1 MTARPAIF
9 SDVSLFPR
17 DAKPLGSY
25 RKYWASRFGTAKFLP
40 TTRAEMESLGWDSC
54 DIIIVTGDAY
64 VDHPSFGMA
73 VIGRMLEAQGFRV
86 GIIAQPDWQSAEP
99 FKVLGK
105 PNLFWGVTA
114 GNMDSMINRYT
125 ADHKIRSD
133 DAYTPGDIGGKR
145 PDRAALVYSQRCRE
159 AYKEVPIILGG
170 IEGSLRRIAH
180 YDYWSD
186 KVRRSVV
193 VDAKCDLLLYG
204 NAERAIVEIA
214 HRLAA
219 KESVLTMTDIRGT
232 AFIRRAGDE
241 TSQGWFEIDSTSVD
255 APGRV
260 EAHVNP
266 YMMISVVA
274 KEQGATCAREDEA
287 DAVAAL
293 AEKSAGLRPLLSGE
307 GRGDGA
313 AKPLRFMPNPNLS
326 LKMNA
331 GSPHPNPLPEGE
343 GTGNTPFPARQG
355 TSPALLPLPLGEGRG
370 EGSPNLVSGKIKV
383 PPRDRSVIRLPS
395 YEQVKSD
402 AVLYAHANRVLHL
415 ETNPGNARALVQA
428 HGEGATARD
437 VWITPPPIPLTT
449 AEMDYVFDLPYAR
462 SPHPSYADENG
473 SHDHATKIPA
483 WEMIRFSVNIMRG
496 CFGGCTFCSITEHEG
511 RIIQSRSED
520 SVIREIEAIRDTV
533 KGFTGAI
540 SDLGGPTANMYR
552 IGCKSPEIEAACRKP
567 SCVYPGICPNLNT
580 DHNPLIKMYRR
591 ARALKGVKKILISSG
606 LRYDLAVQSPEY
618 VKELVTHHVGG
629 YLKIAPEH
637 TEQGP
642 LTKMMKPGIGSYD
655 KFKALFEKYS
665 LEAGK
670 KQFLIPYFIAAHPGT
685 SDEDMMHLAQWLK
698 KNGFR
703 ADQVQ
708 TFYPS
713 PMATATAMYH
723 TGKNPL
729 RKVTRSKDTSETV
742 DIVRGEKRRRL
753 HKAFLRYHDPN
764 NWPLLREAL
773 KTMGRADLIG
783 NGKHHLIPTFQP
795 LTDGTYRSARRKNST
810 PLVKTSAVASPVKG
824 RILTQHTGLPPRDNG
839 AGRRSVSA
847 TAKSA
852 GLAKT
857 SRTIRKP

>member
-1 MTARPAIF
+1 MNAPI
-9 SDVSLFPR
+9 DVSFFAR
-17 DAKPLGSY
+17 AAKPLTSY
-25 RKYWASRFGTAKFLP
+25 RKYWAARFGTAKFLP
-40 TTRAEMESLGWDSC
+40 TSRAEMDALGWDSC
-54 DIIIVTGDAY
+54 DVIIVTGDAY

-86 GIIAQPDWQSAEP
+86 GIIAQPDWQSADP

-145 PDRAALVYSQRCRE
+145 PDRAAIVYSQRCRE
-159 AYKEVPIILGG
+159 AFKDVPIVLGG

-186 KVRRSVV
+186 KVRRSIV

-219 KESVLTMTDIRGT
+219 RETVATMTDIRGT
-232 AFIRRAGDE
+232 AFIRRSGDE

-266 YMMISVVA
+266 YMMISDVA

-287 DAVAAL
+287 AGVAVQ
-293 AEKSAGLRPLLSGE
+293 AEA
-307 GRGDGA
+307 
-313 AKPLRFMPNPNLS
+313 
-326 LKMNA
+326 A
-331 GSPHPNPLPEGE
+331 GSPVLASVTSKTGPANPAIKPLTFVPNPSLPSM
-343 GTGNTPFPARQG
+343 Q
-355 TSPALLPLPLGEGRG
+355 
-370 EGSPNLVSGKIKV
+370 GKIRV

-462 SPHPSYADENG
+462 APHPSYADENG

-567 SCVYPGICPNLNT
+567 SCVYPGICSNLNT

-655 KFKALFEKYS
+655 KFKQMFEKYT

-685 SDEDMMHLAQWLK
+685 SDDDMMNLAIWLK

-723 TGKNPL
+723 TNKNPL
-729 RKVTRSKDTSETV
+729 RKITRDSESV
-742 DIVRGEKRRRL
+742 DIVRGERRRRL

-773 KTMGRADLIG
+773 KNMGRADLIG

-795 LTDGTYRSARRKNST
+795 MVDGSYQSARRKNST
-810 PLVKTSAVASPVKG
+810 TVSKTSPVASPVKG

-839 AGRRSVSA
+839 SGKPPGKPGKAGIRRP
-847 TAKSA
+847 
-852 GLAKT
+852 
-857 SRTIRKP
+857 R